1 MKRVLCSL
9 QPDTGAG
16 KGKSGKVSAT
26 PGVSLCS
33 LLLYISPSHSLVRQ
47 SRPFP
52 SQLGGGGRSATPNY
66 LVIDLRA
73 RASQDYPFTYVSEH
87 YMPDN
92 LDGI

>member
-33 LLLYISPSHSLVRQ
+33 LLVHLTIPFMMMMMMTTKMTPMMIVMAIVVVMINVLCLLPS
-47 SRPFP
+47 
-52 SQLGGGGRSATPNY
+52 
-66 LVIDLRA
+66 
-73 RASQDYPFTYVSEH
+73 YVAVSD
-87 YMPDN
+87 PVC
-92 LDGI
+92 GP